1 MDGMDFNVSRD
12 GQLKIPPALW
22 LLVLLPLLVVLP
34 PVPIDET
41 RYLSIAWEMR
51 QTGSW
56 ITLHLN
62 GAPYFDKPPL
72 LFWLLNLAWS
82 VLGVSLWSSR
92 VLVALCGIGCIALCQ
107 RLEKRLSPGASGQA
121 PWLLLGLI
129 VLALFA
135 GVVMFDVLLCLCVLL
150 GFIAIVD
157 YVREGRPAMLWLL
170 FAASALGMLAKGP
183 VMLLHLAGPI
193 ILAPWWSSEGLRVSW
208 RRVLAMLLVAVLGG
222 LPVLG
227 WAWAAVHHLSA
238 ADADNLLLRQTA
250 GRVVQSFAHNRPVWW
265 YLPWVPV
272 LLLPWPLLLRW
283 RRVASATRGS
293 RFSRAARFGL
303 CACVPALIAFC
314 VVSGKQLHY
323 LLPLMPGAA
332 ILLGAWLR
340 SEPTLLDIRRMW
352 VLVVWVAAVLAW
364 AMFGPEPLGRGILQR
379 HTVVWLY
386 LLAAGWLLA
395 GIIVL
400 VASRG
405 LRVEQR
411 ASVVALMLAMAL
423 LPLIR
428 LQVLGALDAREVA
441 RRVTELQAQGVPVAR
456 MPNDPG
462 VITFLAQLP
471 SPLPEATR
479 PSAWVKEHP
488 NGMLLA
494 YAGRGTAPEG
504 TQNAVKL
511 ANGWVG
517 LMPPPVV
524 EANAALLDRLA
535 PPPGD

>member
-1 MDGMDFNVSRD
+1 MDFRLARD

-92 VLVALCGIGCIALCQ
+92 VLVALCGVGCVALCQ
-107 RLEKRLSPGASGQA
+107 RLEQRLSPQNAGQA

-129 VLALFA
+129 FLVLFT

-150 GFIAIVD
+150 GFVAIAD
-157 YVREGRPAMLWLL
+157 YVREGRHAALWLL
-170 FAASALGMLAKGP
+170 FAASALGLLAKGP

-193 ILAPWWSSEGLRVSW
+193 LLAPWWSADGQRASW

-222 LPVLG
+222 MPVLG
-227 WAWAAVHHLSA
+227 WAWAAVQHLSA

-283 RRVASATRGS
+283 RRVPGAMRASRL
-293 RFSRAARFGL
+293 SRAARFGV
-303 CACVPALIAFC
+303 CASVPGLIAFC

-323 LLPLMPGAA
+323 LLPLMPGAV

-340 SEPTLLDIRRMW
+340 SAPDLLDIRRMW
-352 VLVVWVAAVLAW
+352 VWVAVIAVVLAW
-364 AMFGPEPLGRGILQR
+364 AMFGPEPIGRGILQR
-379 HTVVWLY
+379 HTVIGLY
-386 LLAAGWLLA
+386 LLAAGCLLA
-395 GIIVL
+395 GAVL
-400 VASRG
+400 LIASRG

-411 ASVVALMLAMAL
+411 AAVVALLLTLAS

-428 LQVLGALDAREVA
+428 LQALGAMDARGIAQRIV
-441 RRVTELQAQGVPVAR
+441 ELQAQGVPVAR
-456 MPNDPG
+456 IPNDPG

-471 SPLPEATR
+471 APLPEAAR
-479 PSAWVKEHP
+479 PSAWAKEHP
-488 NGMLLA
+488 NGMMFA
-494 YAGRGTAPEG
+494 YMGRGSAPEG
-504 TQNAVKL
+504 TQNAVRL

-517 LMPPPVV
+517 LMPSPVV

-535 PPPGD
+535 PQSGD

>member
-1 MDGMDFNVSRD
+1 MDFRFRRD
-12 GQLKIPPALW
+12 GQLQIPPALW
-22 LLVLLPLLVVLP
+22 LLALLPLLVVLP

-82 VLGVSLWSSR
+82 VLGISLWSSR
-92 VLVALCGIGCIALCQ
+92 ALVALCGIGCVALCQ
-107 RLEKRLSPGASGQA
+107 RLERRLSPAASGQA
-121 PWLLLGLI
+121 PWLLLGMIFL
-129 VLALFA
+129 VLFT

-150 GFIAIVD
+150 GFVAIAD
-157 YVREGRPAMLWLL
+157 YVSEGRPAALWLL
-170 FAASALGMLAKGP
+170 FAASALGLLAKGP

-193 ILAPWWSSEGLRVSW
+193 VLAPWWSASGQRASW
-208 RRVLAMLLVAVLGG
+208 RRVLAMLVTALLGA

-272 LLLPWPLLLRW
+272 LLLPWPMLLRW
-283 RRVASATRGS
+283 RRVPSAMRDA
-293 RFSRAARFGL
+293 RLSRAARFGA

-340 SEPTLLDIRRMW
+340 SEPGLLDIRRMGA
-352 VLVVWVAAVLAW
+352 VIAVVVGVLAW
-364 AMFGPEPLGRGILQR
+364 AMFGPEPIGRGILQR

-386 LLAAGWLLA
+386 LLAAGLLLA
-395 GIIVL
+395 VIVFL
-400 VASRG
+400 MISRG

-411 ASVVALMLAMAL
+411 TSLAALLLAMAL
-423 LPLIR
+423 LPLVR
-428 LQVLGALDAREVA
+428 LQALGALDARDVA
-441 RRVTELQAQGVPVAR
+441 RRVVELQAQGVPVAR
-456 MPNDPG
+456 VPNDPG

-471 SPLPEATR
+471 APLPEATR
-479 PSAWVKEHP
+479 PSAWAKEHP
-488 NGMLLA
+488 DGILFA
-494 YAGRGTAPEG
+494 YAGRGSAPEG
-504 TQNAVKL
+504 TQNAVRL

-517 LMPPPVV
+517 LMPSSVV
-524 EANAALLDRLA
+524 EANAELLDRLA
-535 PPPGD
+535 PPPAE

>member
-1 MDGMDFNVSRD
+1 MDFRFRRD
-12 GQLKIPPALW
+12 GQLQIPPALW
-22 LLVLLPLLVVLP
+22 LLALLPLLVVLP

-62 GAPYFDKPPL
+62 GTPYFDKPPL

-92 VLVALCGIGCIALCQ
+92 ALVALCGLGCVALCQ
-107 RLEKRLSPGASGQA
+107 RLEKRLSPADNGQA
-121 PWLLLGLI
+121 PWMLLGMIFL
-129 VLALFA
+129 VLFS

-150 GFIAIVD
+150 GFVAIAD
-157 YVREGRPAMLWLL
+157 YVSEGRPAALWLL
-170 FAASALGMLAKGP
+170 FAASALGLLAKGP

-193 ILAPWWSSEGLRVSW
+193 ILAPWWSAQGQRASW
-208 RRVLAMLLVAVLGG
+208 RRVLAMLLTAVLGA

-238 ADADNLLLRQTA
+238 ADANNLLLRQTA

-272 LLLPWPLLLRW
+272 LLLPWPVLLRW
-283 RRVASATRGS
+283 RRLPNAMRGA
-293 RFSRAARFGL
+293 RLSRAARFGA
-303 CACVPALIAFC
+303 CACVPALLAFC

-323 LLPLMPGAA
+323 LLPLMPGTA

-340 SEPTLLDIRRMW
+340 SEPGLLDIRRMGIMIA
-352 VLVVWVAAVLAW
+352 LVAGVLAW
-364 AMFGPEPLGRGILQR
+364 AMFGPEPIGRGILQR

-386 LLAAGWLLA
+386 LLAAGLLLA
-395 GIIVL
+395 VIVFL
-400 VASRG
+400 VTSRG
-405 LRVEQR
+405 LRAEQR
-411 ASVVALMLAMAL
+411 ASLAALLLAMAL
-423 LPLIR
+423 LPLVR
-428 LQVLGALDAREVA
+428 LQALGALDAREVA
-441 RRVTELQAQGVPVAR
+441 RRVVELQAQGVPVAR
-456 MPNDPG
+456 IPNDPG

-471 SPLPEATR
+471 APLPEATQ
-479 PSAWVKEHP
+479 PSAWAKAHP
-488 NGMLLA
+488 DGILLA
-494 YAGRGTAPEG
+494 YAGRGSAPEG
-504 TQNAVKL
+504 TQNAVRL

-517 LMPPPVV
+517 LMPSPVV

-535 PPPGD
+535 PPPAE

>member
-1 MDGMDFNVSRD
+1 MDFRLGRD

-22 LLVLLPLLVVLP
+22 LLALLPLLVVLP

-72 LFWLLNLAWS
+72 LFWLLNLVWS

-92 VLVALCGIGCIALCQ
+92 VLVALCGVGCVALCQ
-107 RLEKRLSPGASGQA
+107 RLEQRLSPEAYGQA

-129 VLALFA
+129 FLVLFT

-150 GFIAIVD
+150 GFVAIAG
-157 YVREGRPAMLWLL
+157 YVREGRPVALWLL
-170 FAASALGMLAKGP
+170 FAASALGLLAKGP

-193 ILAPWWSSEGLRVSW
+193 ILAPWWSAEGPRASW
-208 RRVLAMLLVAVLGG
+208 RRVLAMLLAALLGG

-265 YLPWVPV
+265 YLPWVLV

-283 RRVASATRGS
+283 RLVPGAMRASRLS
-293 RFSRAARFGL
+293 CAARFGV
-303 CACVPALIAFC
+303 CASVPALIAFC
-314 VVSGKQLHY
+314 LVSGKQLHY
-323 LLPLMPGAA
+323 LLPLLPGAA

-340 SEPTLLDIRRMW
+340 GAPDLLDIRRMW
-352 VLVVWVAAVLAW
+352 VLVAVVAGVLVW
-364 AMFGPEPLGRGILQR
+364 AMFGPEPIGRGILQR
-379 HTVVWLY
+379 PTVLWLY
-386 LLAAGWLLA
+386 LLAAGCLLA
-395 GIIVL
+395 GAVFLI
-400 VASRG
+400 ASRD

-411 ASVVALMLAMAL
+411 ASIVALIMALAL

-428 LQVLGALDAREVA
+428 LQVLGALDARGVA
-441 RRVTELQAQGVPVAR
+441 QRVIELQAQGVPVAR
-456 MPNDPG
+456 IPNDPG
-462 VITFLAQLP
+462 VITFLARLP
-471 SPLPEATR
+471 APLPEANR
-479 PSAWVKEHP
+479 PSVWAKEHP
-488 NGMLLA
+488 EGIMLA
-494 YAGRGTAPEG
+494 YAGRGSAPEG
-504 TQNAVKL
+504 TQNAVRL

-517 LMPPPVV
+517 LMPSPVV
-524 EANAALLDRLA
+524 EANAALLDRLVPQPA
-535 PPPGD
+535 D